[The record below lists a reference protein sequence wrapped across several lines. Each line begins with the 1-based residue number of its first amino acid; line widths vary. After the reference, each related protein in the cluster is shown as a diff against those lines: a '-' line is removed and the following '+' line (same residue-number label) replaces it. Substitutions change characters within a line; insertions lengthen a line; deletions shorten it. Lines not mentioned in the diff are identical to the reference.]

1 MVKSDE
7 KNAQKMEKTK
17 QERQV
22 EVRIEGAD
30 AASQQKQE
38 IVIEEPQQTQELR
51 VQVPSEY
58 ELSSEEMT
66 RIAKESA
73 NKLLDTM
80 KGTLAAVRSI
90 IARIQTSTRVSS
102 VQRISRI
109 TEITE
114 IWRG

>member
-1 MVKSDE
+1 MAKSDE
-7 KNAQKMEKTK
+7 KVQTMEETK
-17 QERQV
+17 QESQV
-22 EVRIEGAD
+22 EVRVEGAE
-30 AASQQKQE
+30 AASQLKQE

-66 RIAKESA
+66 RIGKESA

-80 KGTLAAVRSI
+80 KGSMAAVRSI
-90 IARIQTSTRVSS
+90 IARIQTSRRVANI
-102 VQRISRI
+102 QRISRI